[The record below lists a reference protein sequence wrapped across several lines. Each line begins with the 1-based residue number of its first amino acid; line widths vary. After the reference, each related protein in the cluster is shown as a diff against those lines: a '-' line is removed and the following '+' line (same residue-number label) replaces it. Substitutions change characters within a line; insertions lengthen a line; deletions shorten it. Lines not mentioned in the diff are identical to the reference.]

1 MKLLD
6 KYNRISLV
14 ATAVL
19 MAITGF
25 VYYFTISYI
34 LTGQVDNG
42 LLVEESEI
50 FDYVKVNHRL
60 PQVFKSE
67 GLIIRFQ
74 PATTNSVKREFI
86 DIQYRDDKEKE
97 VESSRGLVTSVKVN
111 GTLYQVNIVAS
122 KVEAEDLIRLIF
134 VITLSI
140 IVALT
145 VILALI
151 NRVVIRKLWKP
162 FYDMLHQIKL
172 FNLTDKNNITNLQ
185 TSITEFKDMNQEIM
199 AMSDRVR
206 QDYDELKRFVEN
218 ASHELMTPIAV
229 MNSKLDTLIQTNGL
243 TQKQGE
249 LISDVYNTVAKLTR
263 LNKAMLLLTKIENRL
278 IDESEQ
284 VLIKPV
290 AEAAVNEFQELFTNK
305 GLTIGLNLSAV
316 DIKMSKVSLEILLSN
331 LLANAVR
338 HNNYGG
344 DINITLNNEGLVIQ
358 NTGSPEALEPAEI
371 FQRFYK
377 SAGSEGSGLG
387 LTLAKQICTNHGFT
401 LAYGF
406 AGNRHIF
413 TVGF

>member
-140 IVALT
+140 IIALT

-162 FYDMLHQIKL
+162 FTICC
-172 FNLTDKNNITNLQ
+172 
-185 TSITEFKDMNQEIM
+185 
-199 AMSDRVR
+199 
-206 QDYDELKRFVEN
+206 
-218 ASHELMTPIAV
+218 
-229 MNSKLDTLIQTNGL
+229 
-243 TQKQGE
+243 
-249 LISDVYNTVAKLTR
+249 TR
-263 LNKAMLLLTKIENRL
+263 
-278 IDESEQ
+278 
-284 VLIKPV
+284 
-290 AEAAVNEFQELFTNK
+290 
-305 GLTIGLNLSAV
+305 
-316 DIKMSKVSLEILLSN
+316 
-331 LLANAVR
+331 
-338 HNNYGG
+338 
-344 DINITLNNEGLVIQ
+344 
-358 NTGSPEALEPAEI
+358 
-371 FQRFYK
+371 
-377 SAGSEGSGLG
+377 
-387 LTLAKQICTNHGFT
+387 
-401 LAYGF
+401 
-406 AGNRHIF
+406 
-413 TVGF
+413 